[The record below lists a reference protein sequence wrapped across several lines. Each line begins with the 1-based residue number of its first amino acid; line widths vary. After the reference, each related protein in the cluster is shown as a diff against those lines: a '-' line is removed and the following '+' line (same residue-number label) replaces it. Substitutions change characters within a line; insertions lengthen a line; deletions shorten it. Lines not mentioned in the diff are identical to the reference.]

1 MSEHAHKQQNG
12 DSNKKSHGKSSPV
25 IYPENGSMT
34 EKLTEEDE
42 EEGMWYTC
50 ILIHISEKYV

>member
-1 MSEHAHKQQNG
+1 MSEQAHKQQNG

-42 EEGMWYTC
+42 EEGM
-50 ILIHISEKYV
+50 